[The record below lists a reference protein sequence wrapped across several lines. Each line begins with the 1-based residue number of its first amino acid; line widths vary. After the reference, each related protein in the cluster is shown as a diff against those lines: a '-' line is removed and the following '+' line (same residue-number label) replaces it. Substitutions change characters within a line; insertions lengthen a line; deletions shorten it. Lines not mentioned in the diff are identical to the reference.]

1 MKDLKITITLNQLQ
15 KERFI
20 KEYIRNELGEKGE
33 IKDSDI
39 GMYLKSKIL
48 KDIEKI
54 DFKEKLNDLGKRI
67 KERKNEK
74 ELFYIRDLYTEDE
87 WNDMKNYKLLL
98 GRLFFHKCSDINY
111 TKELGIK
118 TPTEEDKDASG
129 VQRYY
134 KIKKI

>member
-1 MKDLKITITLNQLQ
+1 MKDLKVTITLNQNQ
-15 KERFI
+15 KEQFI
-20 KEYIRNELGEKGE
+20 KEYIIKELGLNGV

-54 DFKEKLNDLGKRI
+54 DFKEKLDDLAKRV
-67 KERKNEK
+67 KNRQNEK
-74 ELFYIRDLYTEDE
+74 EMFYIRELYSEKE
-87 WNDMKNYKLLL
+87 WDKMKSYKLLL

-118 TPTEEDKDASG
+118 KPTDSDKDASG

-134 KIKKI
+134 KIKR